1 MNSTALTS
9 FSSSSQATTRLLGAA
24 VASLLLA
31 ATTAAPAAWVLVD
44 NFDSYDN
51 ANIKTIGAAAAGD
64 VTAGVWDGVF
74 DGTTASIIENDA
86 APDSP
91 SDNVLQTN
99 GIPGQGVNGWRGA
112 TTNLAAN
119 FDNDF
124 TLANNTI
131 NTLFYQFKAVSGTG
145 NYDTMFGLSD
155 SQANVN
161 NNNSWQDFAV
171 MPFLAGG
178 GVGAADFQASTAT
191 ATGVAIANIAGDTWY
206 NVWLVVD
213 TNTNLYDV
221 YTSTGT
227 DAGVLGVAD
236 AVFRNGLGTNALAA
250 FGFAQQ
256 QGGVVQIDNIYISQ
270 GELTSN
276 PLAIPEPTS
285 VLLVALAL
293 GGAML
298 VRARQAA

>member
-9 FSSSSQATTRLLGAA
+9 FSLSSQAITRLLKAA

-31 ATTAAPAAWVLVD
+31 ATSAAPAAWVLVD
-44 NFDSYDN
+44 NFDAYDN
-51 ANIKTIGAAAAGD
+51 TTVKTIGTNGGGD
-64 VTAGVWDGVF
+64 VTDGNWYGVF
-74 DGTTASIIENDA
+74 NGTGAATVENDA

-91 SDNVLQTN
+91 TDNVLQAY
-99 GIPGQGVNGWRGA
+99 GIPGQGAGGWRGA
-112 TTNLAAN
+112 QTNLASN
-119 FDNDF
+119 FDADF
-124 TLANNTI
+124 TLANDSV
-131 NTLFYQFKAVSGTG
+131 NTLFFQFKAVSGTG
-145 NYDTMFGLSD
+145 NYDTMFGLTD
-155 SQANVN
+155 STANLDN
-161 NNNSWQDFAV
+161 SNSWQDFAV

-191 ATGVAIANIAGDTWY
+191 GTGVAIADVAGDTWY

-213 TNTNLYDV
+213 TNTNLYDI

-256 QGGVVQIDNIYISQ
+256 QAGVVQIDNLYMAQ
-270 GELTSN
+270 GDLTTN

-285 VLLVALAL
+285 VLLVTLAL
-293 GGAML
+293 GGAL
-298 VRARQAA
+298 LFRPRQAS